1 MIVNVLDVVSA
12 RVSVA
17 RAKGRLSGRFA
28 GVVKQMSGTV
38 IGPGLALVDGQMVNA
53 AVTEEQIGTSVV
65 LQNAGRVAAAYY
77 VSAVG
82 GGAAT
87 AGSVVGGGSAG
98 GATDG
103 VPATRRIETVWPLQ
117 GGGALSQ
124 NLYLSFDGA
133 AVAKPYATT
142 VVAAANSQAPQAVQ
156 ADFVC
161 LGEDDDVT
169 LTAALSRGGAV
180 LLLDGDYSL
189 SGSVQLI
196 NSVRLAGMGY
206 GATRLIATTSA
217 PILTKSSVWHRA
229 QLADL
234 TLDGSGF
241 AVGLSC
247 NLLAC
252 TIERVNFTRSPG
264 AALAATTANGLLV
277 AGCQFD
283 SGARGV
289 EIGDAVGVTLRD
301 CRFLALT
308 EAGAVLQRP
317 LRSLVSGCT
326 FRKGAKGLVL
336 GVSA

>member
-1 MIVNVLDVVSA
+1 MTVNVLDVVST
-12 RVSVA
+12 RISVV

-28 GVVKQMSGTV
+28 GVVKSVAGTV

-53 AVTEEQIGTSVV
+53 AVTEEQIGASVV
-65 LQNAGRVAAAYY
+65 LQNAGRAAAAYY
-77 VSAVG
+77 VPATG
-82 GGAAT
+82 GGAVT
-87 AGSVVGGGSAG
+87 ANSTVSGGSAG
-98 GATDG
+98 SVTDG
-103 VPATRRIETVWPLQ
+103 VPVTRRIETVWPLQ

-124 NLYLSFDGA
+124 NLYLSFDGT

-142 VVAAANSQAPQAVQ
+142 VVAAVNSQAPQAAQ

-161 LGEDDDVT
+161 TGEDDDIT

-189 SGSVQLI
+189 SGSVQLV
-196 NSVRLAGMGY
+196 NGVRLAGMGY
-206 GATRLIATTSA
+206 GATRLLATTSA
-217 PILTKSSVWHRA
+217 PLLTKNSVWYRA

-234 TLDGSGF
+234 TLDGSDL

-252 TIERVNFTRSPG
+252 TVERVNFTRSPG
-264 AALAATTANGLLV
+264 VGLVASAANGVLV

-283 SGARGV
+283 NGARGV

-301 CRFLALT
+301 CRFLGLT

-336 GVSA
+336 GVAA